1 MTGILFG
8 NPCADYRYP
17 SDKPH
22 ISSVVITSD
31 IGFQREPVVRIS
43 YPSGLSIEFFGK
55 VGVESIKK
63 LL

>member
-1 MTGILFG
+1 M
-8 NPCADYRYP
+8 YP

-31 IGFQREPVVRIS
+31 IGFQRDPVVRIS
-43 YPSGLSIEFFGK
+43 YPSGFSIEFFGK